1 MDELEGVKDSHLY
14 PANANI
20 GDGLNN
26 YNQEIRAEIFD
37 VLKRAYVEYE
47 NEVIVNRK
55 ESHGEL

>member
-1 MDELEGVKDSHLY
+1 MKDSHLY
-14 PANANI
+14 TANANI

-37 VLKRAYVEYE
+37 YLKRAYVEYE